1 MDYKVIRNDLLD
13 DEYYE
18 IDHKSGLKIFVY
30 PKEGY
35 GSTYAVFGTN
45 YGSIDAV
52 DIPNGTAHFLEHKLF
67 ESEELDAF
75 QRFAVTGASAN
86 AYTSFDKTCYLFS
99 CGDNFKENLAI
110 LLDFVQHPY
119 FTEETVKKEQG
130 IIGQEIEMYQ
140 DEPSWEVIFNLL
152 RAAYNTHPVRID
164 IAGTVDS
171 IAEITADMLYD
182 CYNKYYNLSNMVLC
196 CVGNT
201 TVEEVIKVVDEQIIE
216 KPLVPVKRQDFNEK
230 YEINKPYI
238 EEKLSVAQPHFA
250 LGFKGKLGPQ
260 SGKEYLKNYLLINIV
275 LDACFGETTEFMN
288 GLLDDGYINDNY
300 SSETFFGPGYQMMIL
315 SGESRDP
322 NYVAEAIRI
331 ELGRIMREGIDEE
344 NFETIRR
351 AHFGRSVMKFNDVD
365 GLANDLLSSYFDGY
379 RLFDELEIFKNITV
393 DDANKLIHEMFD
405 VNNSSLSVILP
416 KE

>member
-1 MDYKVIRNDLLD
+1 MDYKVIKNDLLNH
-13 DEYYE
+13 EYYE

-99 CGDNFKENLAI
+99 CGANFKDNLEI

-171 IAEITADMLYD
+171 IAQISADMLYD

-201 TVEEVIKVVDEQIIE
+201 TVEEVLSVVDEQIIE
-216 KPLVPVKRQDFNEK
+216 KPCASVTRGDFGEK
-230 YEINKPYI
+230 YEINEPYI
-238 EEKLSVAQPHFA
+238 EEKLSVSIPQFA
-250 LGFKGKLGPQ
+250 IGFKLKPGVQ
-260 SGKEYLKNYLLINIV
+260 SGKEYLKDYILSNII
-275 LDACFGETTEFMN
+275 LDSCFGETTEFYN
-288 GLLDDGYINDNY
+288 KLLDEGYVNNNCTG
-300 SSETFFGPGYQMMIL
+300 ETFFGPGYEMIII
-315 SGESRDP
+315 SGESKKP
-322 NYVAEAIRI
+322 AYVAEEIKI
-331 ELGRIMREGIDEE
+331 ELGRLLREGIDEE
-344 NFETIRR
+344 NFERTRR
-351 AHFGRSVMKFNDVD
+351 SHFGRNVMKYNDVD
-365 GLANDLLSSYFDGY
+365 GLANDMLSSYFDGY
-379 RLFDELEIFKNITV
+379 RLFDEFEIYKNITV
-393 DDANKLIHEMFD
+393 DDANKYLRDTID
-405 VNNSSLSVILP
+405 VNNSALSVILP